1 MSDLAFSDF
10 TKQISSLSYEQ
21 TITLMEKMLE
31 NLRKKASNPTAEN
44 DYKKIEDVIT
54 KTSMNSM
61 WEALKNDMW

>member
-31 NLRKKASNPTAEN
+31 NLRKKASNPTAE
-44 DYKKIEDVIT
+44 
-54 KTSMNSM
+54 
-61 WEALKNDMW
+61 KN